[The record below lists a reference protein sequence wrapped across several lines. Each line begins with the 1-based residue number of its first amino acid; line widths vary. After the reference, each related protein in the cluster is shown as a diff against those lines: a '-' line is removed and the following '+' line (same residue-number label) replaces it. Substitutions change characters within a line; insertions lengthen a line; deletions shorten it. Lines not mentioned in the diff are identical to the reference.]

1 VTVTIVID
9 EGKELLVSLLLIID
23 VVSLL
28 VIELMILEVI
38 LSLLLTKDV
47 FDVVTLEMDVVV
59 LLGGELEDELKLVEK
74 QLDNVNVA
82 RAARRIG
89 KNLFIWMPP
98 FWACGFRQYMWATY
112 KFNVCLTI

>member
-9 EGKELLVSLLLIID
+9 EGKELLVSLLLIIE

-28 VIELMILEVI
+28 VIELTILDSL
-38 LSLLLTKDV
+38 LSLLLTTDV
-47 FDVVTLEMDVVV
+47 FDVVTLEMDVFV

-89 KNLFIWMPP
+89 KKLFI
-98 FWACGFRQYMWATY
+98 
-112 KFNVCLTI
+112 